1 MNAWRTP
8 RVDVR
13 GRMRTPTCRPTSRTG
28 RRPRLSSHA
37 TKGSVKPF
45 GHGQRDD
52 DFQVFYWLSET
63 PDAIILDAEVLDRY
77 DGMVS
82 YTKCPEVQREH
93 DCAIVQDLVR
103 QIETDVRGKY
113 VSVVNIG
120 NAHDHSS
127 NSTWIRI
134 LEVFV
139 MLGARSVSYELREK
153 V

>member
-1 MNAWRTP
+1 M
-8 RVDVR
+8 
-13 GRMRTPTCRPTSRTG
+13 
-28 RRPRLSSHA
+28 
-37 TKGSVKPF
+37 
-45 GHGQRDD
+45 
-52 DFQVFYWLSET
+52 FYRLSET
-63 PDAIILDAEVLDRY
+63 PDAITFDNEVLDRY
-77 DGMVS
+77 DGVVS
-82 YTKCPEVQREH
+82 YTKCPEAQREH

-139 MLGARSVSYELREK
+139 MLVRYRCRIIEGEGLTRTDSADY
-153 V
+153 